1 MEILLILMYQDIT
14 TKIKY
19 LTCKHDVPQTHDCK
33 GSHIKMTTIRKIGFT
48 FVVQSAYPGINEI
61 SGRKESLTQQPYELL
76 WQLHRQLMFTFLMF
90 QVVDVIWWGPLK
102 HRQLITYC
110 LCFSPPL
117 EEAKYQMRYEQNK
130 HKS

>member
-1 MEILLILMYQDIT
+1 MEILLILTYQDIT

-76 WQLHRQLMFTFLMF
+76 
-90 QVVDVIWWGPLK
+90 
-102 HRQLITYC
+102 
-110 LCFSPPL
+110 
-117 EEAKYQMRYEQNK
+117 
-130 HKS
+130 